1 MISDTAWSEGI
12 SNITV
17 PMDILLNGT
26 NEQEFRI
33 GGDEPFIYPEYG
45 GSVVGLFLWQFTKF
59 MSSKLRT
66 AISSK
71 EEK

>member
-1 MISDTAWSEGI
+1 MPRQKTNVSSEKLILISDTAWSEGI

-45 GSVVGLFLWQFTKF
+45 GSVVGLFL
-59 MSSKLRT
+59 
-66 AISSK
+66 
-71 EEK
+71 